1 MLLAA
6 SFLRL
11 TRPQAQVIFDSN
23 TNFGTTAEIGYF
35 LNTKYLYVV
44 QHSEAQWTQDDEKVP
59 VNQDAVVIPIY
70 WMGNMVCT
78 NRSLQGKLID
88 VS

>member
-1 MLLAA
+1 
-6 SFLRL
+6 
-11 TRPQAQVIFDSN
+11 
-23 TNFGTTAEIGYF
+23 
-35 LNTKYLYVV
+35 
-44 QHSEAQWTQDDEKVP
+44 
-59 VNQDAVVIPIY
+59 VIPLY

>member
-1 MLLAA
+1 
-6 SFLRL
+6 
-11 TRPQAQVIFDSN
+11 
-23 TNFGTTAEIGYF
+23 
-35 LNTKYLYVV
+35 
-44 QHSEAQWTQDDEKVP
+44 
-59 VNQDAVVIPIY
+59 VNQDAVVIPLY